1 MEITKP
7 SITRLARVAGIKSI
21 SDDVYPYIRALAE
34 SKIRDICG
42 DVLNISQTKSV
53 MVEDIYNALK
63 IRGENLTY
71 SKDIGIKSLEK

>member
-1 MEITKP
+1 
-7 SITRLARVAGIKSI
+7 VAGIKSI

-71 SKDIGIKSLEK
+71 SKDIGIKTLEK